1 MSTFPHAATQDRVID
16 AVLIISLGVAQAAA
30 LAIAAFATR
39 DAFAALHGGTP
50 LEPRTIAA
58 LASAGAVAALCLAL
72 SRRRAEALGQSYA
85 ITLRRALYAQI
96 ARLPKARH
104 AERRVGALS
113 LRFVGDLAAARLWFG
128 RGLPDVLTAA
138 VVLPGAVAILAAL
151 DSGLA
156 RAAIGPLALGLV
168 AMGALAWHL
177 ERRHRRLRQRRAGL
191 AIAMIERIAIA
202 PELDVMGRTGRELRA
217 LDDRGASLRDLAVAR
232 RGRSAGLQAILQT
245 GVALSGLAMLW
256 HASRAGTAPATV
268 AASLS
273 VLALVAMPLAALAAA
288 WDRFCAWRVARA
300 KAALLLAE
308 PTLRRRA
315 QASSDPVT
323 VTLRGAETFTARA
336 GRVTQLTGPDAAQLA
351 RSIADLD
358 RNDTVEI
365 RFDGQT
371 TRPRVAYVGDT
382 HIGLHGSLRRAAT
395 LMNRRRPDDAHIT
408 RTLVAFGLGT
418 LATAPDGLDQRLAAG
433 GTGLSAA
440 QSLRLDLVRAV
451 LGEAQVIVIASLR
464 WQADA
469 DRDTLLQTLLSQTQA
484 TVIIAQAAD
493 RPAAPH
499 PHKAD

>member
-232 RGRSAGLQAILQT
+232 RGRSAGLQAILQA

-256 HASRAGTAPATV
+256 HGSRAGTAP
-268 AASLS
+268 
-273 VLALVAMPLAALAAA
+273 
-288 WDRFCAWRVARA
+288 RA

>member
-1 MSTFPHAATQDRVID
+1 
-16 AVLIISLGVAQAAA
+16 
-30 LAIAAFATR
+30 
-39 DAFAALHGGTP
+39 
-50 LEPRTIAA
+50 
-58 LASAGAVAALCLAL
+58 
-72 SRRRAEALGQSYA
+72 
-85 ITLRRALYAQI
+85 
-96 ARLPKARH
+96 
-104 AERRVGALS
+104 
-113 LRFVGDLAAARLWFG
+113 
-128 RGLPDVLTAA
+128 
-138 VVLPGAVAILAAL
+138 AL

-168 AMGALAWHL
+168 AMVALAWHL

-232 RGRSAGLQAILQT
+232 RGRSAGLQAILQA

-256 HASRAGTAPATV
+256 HGSRAGTAPATV

-273 VLALVAMPLAALAAA
+273 VLALVAMPLADLAAA
-288 WDRFCAWRVARA
+288 WDRYCAWRVARA
-300 KAALLLAE
+300 KAARLLAE

-323 VTLRGAETFTARA
+323 VTLRGAETFTAKA
-336 GRVTQLTGPDAAQLA
+336 GRVTHLAGPNAVQLA

-365 RFDGQT
+365 RFDDQT
-371 TRPRVAYVGDT
+371 TRPHVAYVGDT
-382 HIGLHGSLRRAAT
+382 HVGLHGSLRRAAT

-408 RTLVAFGLGT
+408 RTLTAFGLNT
-418 LATAPDGLDQRLAAG
+418 LATAPGGLDQRLAAG